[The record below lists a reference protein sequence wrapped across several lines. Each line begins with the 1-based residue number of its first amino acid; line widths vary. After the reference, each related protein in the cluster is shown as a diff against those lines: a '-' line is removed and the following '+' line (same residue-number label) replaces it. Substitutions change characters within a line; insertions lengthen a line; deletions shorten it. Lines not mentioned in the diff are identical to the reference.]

1 MRISEQVIGHY
12 LDLSP
17 VIALL
22 FYKFACI
29 EIYKIIKILSCLKGY
44 GGLDSY
50 RSNYR
55 YSVSSIIYWM
65 YQISSQDSMTLHGY
79 AEAHQVNIF
88 YNLFLIFNF

>member
-12 LDLSP
+12 LGLSP

-29 EIYKIIKILSCLKGY
+29 EIYKIIKILSCLKGH
-44 GGLDSY
+44 GGLDSC

-65 YQISSQDSMTLHGY
+65 YQISNQDSITLRGY
-79 AEAHQVNIF
+79 TDDLSTK
-88 YNLFLIFNF
+88 YFL